1 MNNIGASITAIAV
14 AIIGV
19 AIVAVIVSS
28 NAQTPQV
35 LQAAGSAFGGILQVA
50 VSPVTNSGGATGTL
64 GNLLTNSS
72 GNYLN
77 TFAGNANTGGVF

>member
-1 MNNIGASITAIAV
+1 MNNIGTSITAIAV

-28 NAQTPQV
+28 HAQTPQV
-35 LQAAGSAFGGILQVA
+35 LQAAGQAFGGILQVA
-50 VSPVTNSGGATGTL
+50 VSPVAGGGTTGNL
-64 GNLLTNSS
+64 GNLVTNSS

-77 TFAGNANTGGVF
+77 SFAGNANTGGLF

>member
-1 MNNIGASITAIAV
+1 MDKAGGIITTIAV
-14 AIIGV
+14 AMIGV
-19 AIVAVIVSS
+19 AIVAVLVSQ

-35 LQAAGSAFGGILQVA
+35 LTAFGQTFGGILQVA
-50 VSPVTNSGGATGTL
+50 VSPVTSSGSTGTL

-77 TFAGNANTGGVF
+77 TFAGNTNTGGLL

>member
-1 MNNIGASITAIAV
+1 MNNFSATLTAILV

-19 AIVAVIVSS
+19 SIVAVLVSK

-35 LQAAGSAFGGILQVA
+35 LTAFGQTFGGILQVA
-50 VSPVTNSGGATGTL
+50 VSPVTNSGSTGTL

-77 TFAGNANTGGVF
+77 TFAGNASTGGLL

>member
-1 MNNIGASITAIAV
+1 MDKIGGSITAIAV

-35 LQAAGSAFGGILQVA
+35 LQAAGTAFGGILQVA
-50 VSPVTNSGGATGTL
+50 VSPVTNSGSTGTL

-77 TFAGNANTGGVF
+77 TYAGNASTGGLL